1 MAFLKW
7 LVIRPFC
14 WRVTCLTAILKF
26 HSGLDVSLRLNLRYY
41 SWELGNVFCF
51 FFSVLLLVRRKKN
64 DASGRIIN
72 RLCNIANFVY
82 IDNFYVAH
90 IYTCAMVF
98 LSGKSMPVFRACGEV
113 YHIDFSSLRGR
124 LPFWNGSGIVSMVLL
139 WINNGS
145 LPRTHFPLF
154 HHFI

>member
-1 MAFLKW
+1 MT
-7 LVIRPFC
+7 RHQ
-14 WRVTCLTAILKF
+14 AILLASNLFDGHIEISLWLRRFSTVKF
-26 HSGLDVSLRLNLRYY
+26 TVLFLRT
-41 SWELGNVFCF
+41 WECFLF

-124 LPFWNGSGIVSMVLL
+124 LPF
-139 WINNGS
+139 
-145 LPRTHFPLF
+145 
-154 HHFI
+154 